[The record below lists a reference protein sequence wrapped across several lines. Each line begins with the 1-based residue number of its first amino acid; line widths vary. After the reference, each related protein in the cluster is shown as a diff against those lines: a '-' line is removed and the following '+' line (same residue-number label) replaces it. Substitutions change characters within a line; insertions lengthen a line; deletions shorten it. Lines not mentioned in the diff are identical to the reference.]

1 MLNRFAEWRERYDQR
16 KTLAAMNERML
27 KDIGITRSDAIR
39 ESSKP
44 FWRA

>member
-1 MLNRFAEWRERYDQR
+1 MLARLAEWRERYDQR
-16 KTLAAMNERML
+16 NTLAAMNDRML
-27 KDIGITRSDAIR
+27 KDVGISRSDAIR